1 MNSKIAVAFFCG
13 ITWAFGPA
21 SHCEE
26 VPSEDVDRSGGSVV
40 GRGAVVEGTGKKLR
54 TATVNIQKV
63 FRSYHK
69 VTRAETEIN
78 VERSRI
84 RKEQNQQEVKL
95 RAMDQ
100 ALRELEGS
108 LQELDDSDVRRAELE
123 REKGVRFRERERWK
137 WQRALDLKA
146 SHADLDRLMVAR
158 MEVLLEEIRRVV
170 RVEAER
176 MGYDLVFDIEGTGSS
191 QVPFLLFAKDAHD
204 ITARIIGILAES
216 APQSVQR

>member
-78 VERSRI
+78 VYTTRY
-84 RKEQNQQEVKL
+84 
-95 RAMDQ
+95 
-100 ALRELEGS
+100 
-108 LQELDDSDVRRAELE
+108 
-123 REKGVRFRERERWK
+123 
-137 WQRALDLKA
+137 
-146 SHADLDRLMVAR
+146 
-158 MEVLLEEIRRVV
+158 EE
-170 RVEAER
+170 E
-176 MGYDLVFDIEGTGSS
+176 
-191 QVPFLLFAKDAHD
+191 
-204 ITARIIGILAES
+204 
-216 APQSVQR
+216 